1 MAIFEDEPGD
11 YGDSGDSGNDAPP
24 APWEY
29 EPELRPEIEQ
39 GEDRP
44 VPEANDYEQPPEYQ
58 GGGEGGSG
66 YGGGGEGGGEEPS
79 PSAYGPVYPGKRLYS
94 EPPPPKEPVD
104 PNDWTQ
110 SERALQEKWIPQTD
124 PGPLPPPYSTY
135 YGPVGEQYGFFPQQ
149 PGIPESMF
157 QQGKGWSPTPQFQET
172 MTFTP
177 DGYAELI
184 TSPSNWLIPQ
194 PQLRTGPK
202 MPAPQTGRGGG
213 GGQSNPSGP
222 SIPPDALR
230 AFLDLL
236 RYGGIQRI

>member
-1 MAIFEDEPGD
+1 MSIFEDEPGD
-11 YGDSGDSGNDAPP
+11 YVPP

-29 EPELRPEIEQ
+29 EPELPPEIEQ

-44 VPEANDYEQPPEYQ
+44 VTDPSDYE
-58 GGGEGGSG
+58 
-66 YGGGGEGGGEEPS
+66 
-79 PSAYGPVYPGKRLYS
+79 L
-94 EPPPPKEPVD
+94 PPPKEPVD

-110 SERALQEKWIPQTD
+110 RERALQEKWIPQTD